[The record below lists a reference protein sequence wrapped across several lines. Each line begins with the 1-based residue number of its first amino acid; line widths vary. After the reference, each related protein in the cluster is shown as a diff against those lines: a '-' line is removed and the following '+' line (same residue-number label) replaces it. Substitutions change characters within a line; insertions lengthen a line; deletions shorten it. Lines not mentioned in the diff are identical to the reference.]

1 MNLNVVKKGIA
12 IATILAVVSL
22 PVQSIAAGETAILR
36 FTKKQDTQTM
46 DIENSQGMF
55 MNEKIS
61 DKVFVK
67 VEGESLQI
75 LATPEET
82 EDYVGKVFPNSVVK
96 ILEQDGEWTKIE
108 SGTVTGYT
116 NTDNLII
123 GKDAIVRAKELL
135 EKVYPGVSVLTLTE
149 EQKETVFSVAESKE
163 EEAARLAAAEAA
175 RLAEDQ
181 ARLEAERAAKLAKGK
196 EVAQYAKQFIGNPYV
211 YGGTSLTR
219 GTDCSGFV
227 KSVYKHF
234 GVELPRTSYEMRR
247 VGYKVSYSE
256 AQPGDIICYRGH
268 VGIYVGNG
276 KIVNAIDESTGIAL
290 SNARKKPIVTVRRIF

>member
-1 MNLNVVKKGIA
+1 MDLRIVKKGIA

-22 PVQSIAAGETAILR
+22 PVHSIAASETAILR
-36 FTKKQDTQTM
+36 FTKQQDTEAM
-46 DIENSQGMF
+46 SNIENAQGMF
-55 MNEKIS
+55 MDGTLS

-67 VEGESLQI
+67 VEGEYLQI
-75 LATPEET
+75 MSTPEET
-82 EDYVGKVFPNSVVK
+82 ADYIGKVFSNSVVK

-108 SGTVTGYT
+108 SGTVTGYIK
-116 NTDNLII
+116 TDLLII
-123 GKDAIVRAKELL
+123 GKDAIIRSKELL
-135 EKVYPGVSVLTLTE
+135 EQVYPGVGVLTLTE
-149 EQKETVFSVAESKE
+149 EQKEKAFSAAESRE
-163 EEAARLAAAEAA
+163 EEVARLVAEEAARV
-175 RLAEDQ
+175 
-181 ARLEAERAAKLAKGK
+181 EAERVAKLEKGK

-219 GTDCSGFV
+219 GADCSGFV

-256 AQPGDIICYRGH
+256 VQPGDIICYRGH

-290 SNARKKPIVTVRRIF
+290 SNARKRTIVAVRRVF